1 MNTNG
6 LSYLMHTGRDGCGF
20 TALCYLY
27 PEKNTAIII
36 LANDSSGQDRLA
48 ELKDDITRTWLTE

>member
-1 MNTNG
+1 
-6 LSYLMHTGRDGCGF
+6 MHTGRDGCGF
-20 TALCYLY
+20 TVLCYLY